1 MSFSYNKLLLINSGE
16 ESIFASN
23 EPLNLA
29 LLASFLQSKG
39 VDVIIADQLSGESII
54 EKYNYFNPDIIGLTA
69 TTPLVKDA
77 YSISTYFKKKNIPT
91 ILGGVHATTFPEE
104 ALTKVDM
111 VIKGEG
117 EYALLDILL
126 NGKEKGIYSSD
137 NVVNIND
144 MPLPARSLLNNK
156 YYLNVRRKFPQDGNY
171 NFVPWNERLL
181 SVMISRGCHW
191 NCTFCH
197 NVWRGSGF
205 RIYSPY
211 KVLEELQ
218 VMKDSYGLDYFIFR
232 DDNIYSNR
240 KKAKEILLAVIDA
253 NLNLKWGAN
262 ARVDCLDDEIL
273 ELSKKAGCLKLNFGF
288 ESGSQTM
295 LNELNK
301 KARVEKAYEAVAL
314 CKKHKIQASGS
325 FIVGHPNEE
334 SSDINATRR
343 MIRKLK
349 LDSIG
354 VAIATP
360 FPGTRWWKTAEE
372 RGLIPSNI
380 DWGKFDFDHVPIKLN
395 ESFSTKEL
403 KVIQKTYYYDA
414 IKTNPKYLAKLMFS
428 MILNPYTLKKRI
440 VNVLGIA

>member
-1 MSFSYNKLLLINSGE
+1 MHLSYKKLLLINPGE
-16 ESIFASN
+16 ENVFASN
-23 EPLNLA
+23 EPLNLSY
-29 LLASFLQSKG
+29 LASFLQSKG
-39 VDVIIADQLSGESII
+39 VDVMIADQLSGESII

-77 YSISTYFKKKNIPT
+77 YRMSTYFKNKSIPT
-91 ILGGVHATTFPEE
+91 VLGGVHATTFPED

-111 VIKGEG
+111 VVKGEG
-117 EYALLDILL
+117 EFALLDILL
-126 NGKEKGIYSSD
+126 NGSEQGIFSS
-137 NVVNIND
+137 NKVVNINE
-144 MPLPARSLLNNK
+144 MPLPARSLLNNR

-205 RIYSPY
+205 RIYSPD
-211 KVLEELQ
+211 KVVKELQ
-218 VMKDSYGLDYFIFR
+218 GIKNCYGLNYFIFR

-240 KKAKEILLAVIDA
+240 QKVKEILLAIIDA
-253 NLNLKWGAN
+253 DLNLKWGAN
-262 ARVDCLDDEIL
+262 SRVDCLDEEIV

-295 LNELNK
+295 LNDLNK
-301 KARVEKAYEAVAL
+301 KTRVGKAYDAVAL
-314 CKKHKIQASGS
+314 CKKHRILVSGS

-343 MIRKLK
+343 MIQKLK

-360 FPGTRWWKTAEE
+360 FPGTRWWKIAEE
-372 RGLIPSNI
+372 RGVIPSNI
-380 DWGKFDFDHVPIKLN
+380 DWDKFDFDHVPIKLN

-403 KVIQKTYYYDA
+403 KDIQKTYYYDA
-414 IKTNPKYLAKLMFS
+414 IKTNPRYLAKIMFS
-428 MILNPYTLKKRI
+428 IILNPNTLKKRI
-440 VNVLGIA
+440 NNILGFA